1 MIKTPQ
7 KIFAIMQ
14 QFRGVVGLIFPS
26 SILTAFM
33 LLSSGSM
40 LLAMGIGEIIEERK
54 QMGIL
59 LFGVTIF
66 VFYVAI
72 SIFNR

>member
-7 KIFAIMQ
+7 KIFAIMTI
-14 QFRGVVGLIFPS
+14 FLGVVGLIFPS